1 MEKNYIFYKMTESRI
16 PLYLGIFG
24 VWNLFT
30 RSQLIYN
37 SLITLSRICLE
48 LKTFE
53 MFTLLVFIWR
63 NKNQF
68 NNKSIITHQCGSKCI
83 LWEYSI

>member
-1 MEKNYIFYKMTESRI
+1 MEKNYIFYKITESRI

-30 RSQLIYN
+30 RCQLIYN

-48 LKTFE
+48 LQ
-53 MFTLLVFIWR
+53 LL
-63 NKNQF
+63 
-68 NNKSIITHQCGSKCI
+68 KC
-83 LWEYSI
+83 LHY